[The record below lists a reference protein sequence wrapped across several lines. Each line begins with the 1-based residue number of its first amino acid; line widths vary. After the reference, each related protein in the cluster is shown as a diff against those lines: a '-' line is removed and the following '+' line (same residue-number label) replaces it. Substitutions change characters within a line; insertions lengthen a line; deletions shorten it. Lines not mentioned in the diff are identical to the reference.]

1 MIEFNGYITGA
12 AKKHYDKTNRRMG
25 RNIML
30 VALLLVMPIIMILA
44 IMTRMWLILPGYA
57 FIMVMGI
64 VVIQLPKGKTEDKK
78 VTTKRVYVKDGYITY
93 ETDITE
99 QTKNINL
106 VSRVYDYGEFYELK
120 FPFGNMS
127 TQYIC
132 QKDLL
137 TRGTL
142 EEFEAL
148 FEGKLEKK

>member
-12 AKKHYDKTNRRMG
+12 AKKHYDKINRRMG
-25 RNIML
+25 RSIML
-30 VALLLVMPIIMILA
+30 VVLLLVMPIIIVLA
-44 IMTRMWLILPGYA
+44 IMARMWLILPGYA
-57 FIMVMGI
+57 FLMVVGI
-64 VVIQLPKGKTEDKK
+64 VAIQLPKSKTEDKK
-78 VTTKRVYVKDGYITY
+78 FTTKRVYVKEGYITY
-93 ETDITE
+93 ESDVTE
-99 QTKNINL
+99 QTKDIDL
-106 VSRVYDYGEFYELK
+106 VRVVYDYGEFYELK

-127 TQYIC
+127 TQFIC